1 MYYPPW
7 FVEALNGDAWV
18 FAQVMAILLG
28 LAVFLDEFRRRLIN
42 DRRDLLH
49 LAALLAVTAGLRWY
63 FYNPVVYEHSHYTAI
78 ERLPRMV
85 VLLSAA
91 AEHLLGVV
99 FSPYRGAFALNIA
112 LAVLSP
118 LLIALHTE
126 LIFGRKAMSW
136 FSAWLLACH
145 PMHIK
150 LSSSEAPVISSLF
163 LGALVFVLFHLTVKR
178 DDWRAQAPTGLVMLL
193 ILPVFLLTRPLN
205 FLSFPVLYV
214 FAVLYRRDLRRR
226 PLLWGFLALLLAI
239 NLGFIR
245 VLDSSTQMLSPRHS
259 VQILR
264 SFNQLF
270 FSDHNVLFNPW
281 VVSWPGLALLAL
293 GTAVFAASMPEGL
306 ALVALWYLGTMAVTS
321 VALSETVV
329 GNSKYF
335 LQLIYPLIIMSAHA
349 VRLIRRPW
357 MWAPAMALVLS
368 MPWLSAPY
376 IRKDLDYQY
385 EYRLVARAAA
395 LLRPGDQLLEI
406 PFAVNHQGERVR
418 SYYENYLHW
427 GEGPSPARSP
437 SFIDDV
443 ARVDLARR
451 NVYFFC
457 GLECDAQR
465 ALGRPASAPYDAVFD
480 RFELQPVMQT
490 TRRREAFMFFT
501 SGLSM
506 EVNSHDFERQHPVMR
521 LTLYRVLG
529 PRTPTA
535 PLEELENT
543 ARTPPQGTR

>member
-7 FVEALNGDAWV
+7 FVESLNGDAWM
-18 FAQVMAILLG
+18 FAQVMAVL
-28 LAVFLDEFRRRLIN
+28 LAVAAFLDEFRRRLLK
-42 DRRDLLH
+42 DRHDLLQ
-49 LAALLAVTAGLRWY
+49 LIGLLVLTVGLRWY
-63 FYNPVVYEHSHYTAI
+63 FYNPVVYEHSHYTAL
-78 ERLPRMV
+78 ERLPRMM
-85 VLLSAA
+85 VLLSSAA
-91 AEHLLGVV
+91 DHLLGVV
-99 FSPYRGAFALNIA
+99 FSPYRGVFAFNLA

-126 LIFGRKAMSW
+126 LIFEKKAMSW

-150 LSSSEAPVISSLF
+150 LSSTEAPVISSLF

-178 DDWRAQAPTGLVMLL
+178 PGWRAQVPMALVMLL
-193 ILPVFLLTRPLN
+193 ILPAFLLTRPLN
-205 FLSFPVLYV
+205 FLAFPVLYV
-214 FAVLYRRDLRRR
+214 FAVLYRRDIRPH
-226 PLLWGFLALLLAI
+226 PLLWAFLAALLAV

-259 VQILR
+259 VQILH
-264 SFNQLF
+264 SFRRLF
-270 FSDHNVLFNPW
+270 FSEHNVLFNPW

-293 GTAVFAASMPEGL
+293 GTAVFAVSMPEGM
-306 ALVALWYLGTMAVTS
+306 ALVAIWYLGTMAVTS

-368 MPWLSAPY
+368 MPWLSAAY
-376 IRKDLDYQY
+376 IRKDLDYQH
-385 EYRLVARAAA
+385 EYRLVARTAA

-418 SYYENYLHW
+418 AYYANYLHW
-427 GEGPSPARSP
+427 GEEASPPARAP

-443 ARVDLARR
+443 AGVDLTRR

-465 ALGRPASAPYDAVFD
+465 ALARPGSATPYDAVFA
-480 RFELQPVMQT
+480 RFDLQPVMGT
-490 TRRREAFMFFT
+490 TRRREVFMFFT

-506 EVNSHDFERQHPVMR
+506 EVNTHEFERQHPTMR
-521 LTLYRVLG
+521 VTLYRLRG
-529 PRTPTA
+529 LRA
-535 PLEELENT
+535 PSAQG
-543 ARTPPQGTR
+543 AR